1 MKPFLFA
8 ALMVLQA
15 ARLVAGPAAPVPF
28 ETDRREALLK
38 PLAVAQ
44 LGSGFATHAALA
56 GDVLAVATTA
66 GASGGPGLRA
76 GLVDL
81 YRLGTNGMPE
91 FLTTI
96 QSHTAIRFVSL
107 SGARLYV
114 ADAVG
119 VSAYQINSKKGTAAF
134 AWKYALEGLD
144 QVTGAIPGALLLRTA
159 TTMQLAR
166 DVGNAC
172 IPETRWK
179 MSSRHLVGASVPDRY
194 FVLGSGGACQLYNIL
209 PDRRIEFLADVPLF
223 GNVRWV
229 EPRGAMQSL
238 VLDADT
244 GLRLYN
250 TKAFAR
256 SRRDQ
261 DAQLVPR
268 SLSAPGVKA
277 QFVLD
282 ELPVKDGTSFQSF
295 GEQVFVLHGAGQLGV
310 TQIDAKTSR
319 FSPLKPVKDL
329 GPVAEVAGDA
339 KRQVAVGRDGSVTML
354 ANGGITA
361 KLPTRQTGPM
371 LAMQGQLFV
380 ADGPALM
387 SVVGGSLAKEVYRD
401 EGAILKIA
409 TQGPT
414 VYLLSTKQLTA
425 AKFADGKL
433 SVLGTLAM
441 PTNASLLRLGPTHAG
456 IVHDGNH
463 LMLVDIR
470 DPAKLKQVAD
480 RPLELPTR
488 SESRPSQP
496 PIRDVVIEARRV
508 LVVGTEVF
516 IYELEKLVSP
526 AEKVTWKSVWNRPY
540 KSVDEMLP
548 TTSITALGEERYL
561 VTSSYSFNKL
571 PLTRAYVLTLKDD
584 SVAAWRYCR
593 LGAGSAQ
600 DVKLIAPGV
609 IAIAAGDDGL
619 RLLGMGADDA
629 YLGSRRE
636 PGEDCQAVV
645 SDGDKLYAKAGNT
658 IRTFQYQ
665 LRATKEDTTYTFAP
679 KAADKPPKVMVDG
692 VDVTSEAY
700 RVAMGY
706 RNRLKLQ
713 PTDLSDKAGFPA
725 VTVPQ
730 GTVAVDAKLGRLKFA
745 DGRNRE
751 PEFVSRTEYINV
763 RLAGWRKAGPYAIA
777 AMSEQSQGLGVMD
790 LSDPT
795 NMKILSVAGQP
806 PHYAYP
812 HTILGYR
819 DGFAYM
825 TGNFHDN
832 FLQTVNMKDPKHPFY
847 ERMIRLENGAV
858 LKFSCPTHVSGF
870 FRGNRLFV
878 PGVKGTT
885 EVDITDPTRVERVT
899 VHTNSHSIHQVLAE
913 RNRAMRWLDG
923 RLEFLDITDIA
934 NPKVLGAYPA
944 KGKVDFSPGI
954 TVTDRDHTW
963 VMTPGKVKDKQLVC
977 IEHKDMKAPAL
988 ASKTVIPEDTAGILP
1003 DGDYVY
1009 LSGMRSFRV
1018 LDCRQPKAPKEIAA
1032 LDELAFV
1039 GAWKYSFMEDQPRV
1053 SVVAG
1058 KDMEGLN
1065 IELKDGNTVWVTSFG
1080 ATYGINV
1087 ADPQHPKVVGGGPG
1101 FGESWWIRSD
1111 DSDLVSIG
1119 SYRRLFV
1126 DIANPKK
1133 PRALMEQW
1141 TEHPLRCGFPCSGG
1155 WGQYHVATD
1164 TVWKWERNP
1173 KTGLFDLQRDVLLP
1187 VWVGPDPE
1195 YRVADRPVCMIAS
1208 AGRSATQVRSVTFDV
1223 KPGERLEFKGFARTL
1238 PYQEFE
1244 LVRSAEQTPN
1254 NEVTFAA
1261 MFEGRKAQ
1269 AWAYTHDRQ
1278 DGVLYRIERSFIVPP
1293 KMDKLIF
1300 QVGVKGQAWV
1310 ADLQLLRGGENLL
1323 KNGSFDQPFDV
1334 TGQHPGWTTIASGDR
1349 ANMASFDDG
1358 EVLYAAQGH
1367 DVFLYD
1373 LKKKSLYPTSRVAA
1387 AVDAGTDGPI
1397 KIEVRKEGA
1406 RKLAYVLTQ
1415 QGLVTLD
1422 VTDLHRPYKLG
1433 AIAIPWLRGRNPY
1446 CSLWRNYLV
1455 ASQGYGSD
1463 PLTEGFYVIDVKDPG
1478 QPVLRSF
1485 VEGRRHSGVV
1495 CHNGYVILGDY
1506 DQGMQIWDI
1515 RNPDRPEMITDQG
1528 YERCSQTWS
1537 MDYHGNYA
1545 LRNEVGGLE
1554 LWETPIPPQAPEGKV
1569 TVE

>member
-1 MKPFLFA
+1 MKPLFY
-8 ALMVLQA
+8 AL
-15 ARLVAGPAAPVPF
+15 LVAWQAQLLAAAPATLLPF
-28 ETDRREALLK
+28 ATDRSEAVIR
-38 PLAVAQ
+38 PVAVAQ
-44 LGSGFATHAALA
+44 LGSGFATHASLA

-66 GASGGPGLRA
+66 GSSQGPGLRA
-76 GLVDL
+76 GLVEV
-81 YRLGTNGMPE
+81 YRLGPSGAAE

-96 QSHTAIRFVSL
+96 QSHTAIRFVMVA
-107 SGARLYV
+107 GARLYV

-119 VSAYQINSKKGTAAF
+119 VSAYQLNVKKGTATF
-134 AWKYALEGLD
+134 AWKYALEGTD
-144 QVTGAIPGALLLRTA
+144 QVTGVIPSTLLLRTA

-172 IPETRWK
+172 LPDIRWK
-179 MSSRHLVGASVPDRY
+179 MSSQHLVGASVPDRC
-194 FVLGSGGACQLYNIL
+194 FVLGGAGMCQLYNIQ
-209 PDRRIEFLADVPLF
+209 PDRRLEFLTDVPLF
-223 GNVRWV
+223 GNVKWI
-229 EPRGAMQSL
+229 EPRGTMQAL
-238 VLDADT
+238 VLDADM
-244 GLRLYN
+244 GLRLYH

-256 SRRDQ
+256 TRRDQ

-277 QFVLD
+277 QLVLD
-282 ELPVKDGTSFQSF
+282 ELPVKDGITFRVF
-295 GEQVFVLHGAGQLGV
+295 GERVYVLHGAGQLGV

-319 FSPLKPVKDL
+319 FTPLQPVKDL
-329 GPVAEVAGDA
+329 GPLALVEGDA
-339 KRQVAVGRDGSVTML
+339 KRQVAVGRDGSVTLL
-354 ANGGITA
+354 AEGKPA
-361 KLPTRQTGPM
+361 MKLPTREIGPM
-371 LAMQGQLFV
+371 LATQGQLFV
-380 ADGPALM
+380 ADGPALL
-387 SVVGGSLAKEVYRD
+387 SVAGGALAKEVYRD
-401 EGAILKIA
+401 EGTLLKIA
-409 TQGPT
+409 TQGST
-414 VYLLSTKQLTA
+414 IFLLSTKQLTA
-425 AKFADGKL
+425 ARYTDGKFT
-433 SVLGTLAM
+433 VQGTLAM
-441 PTNASLLRLGPTHAG
+441 PANASLLRLGPTHAG
-456 IVHDGNH
+456 IVHDGNQ

-470 DPAKLKQVAD
+470 DPAMLKQVAD
-480 RPLELPTR
+480 RPLDLPTH
-488 SESRPSQP
+488 SEGKPSQP
-496 PIRDVVIEARRV
+496 PIRDLVVETRRV

-548 TTSITALGEERYL
+548 TTTITAVGEERYL
-561 VTSSYSFNKL
+561 VTSGYSFSKL
-571 PLTRAYVLTLKDD
+571 PVTRSYVLTLKDD
-584 SVAAWRYCR
+584 AVAAWRYCR

-619 RLLGMGADDA
+619 RLLRMGADDA

-645 SDGDKLYAKAGNT
+645 SDGDKLFAKAGNT

-665 LRATKEDTTYTFAP
+665 LRATREGTAYTFAP
-679 KAADKPPKVMVDG
+679 PPTGQPPKVKVDG

-706 RNRLKLQ
+706 RNRLKVQ
-713 PTDLSDKAGFPA
+713 PADLSDKAGFPA

-730 GTVAVDAKLGRLKFA
+730 GTVAVDAKLGRVKFA
-745 DGRNRE
+745 DGRNQE
-751 PEFVSRTEYINV
+751 PRFISRTEYMNV

-777 AMSEQSQGLGVMD
+777 AMSEQSEGLGVMD
-790 LSDPT
+790 LSDPA
-795 NMKILSVAGQP
+795 NMKIISVAGQP
-806 PHYAYP
+806 PHFAYP

-832 FLQTVNMKDPKHPFY
+832 YLQTVNMKDSKHPFY
-847 ERMIRLENGAV
+847 ERMIRLENGSV
-858 LKFSCPTHVSGF
+858 LKFSCPTHIAGF

-878 PGVKGTT
+878 PGGKGAT
-885 EVDITDPTRVERVT
+885 EVDITDPTHVERVT
-899 VHTNSHSIHQVLAE
+899 VHTNAHSIHQVLPE
-913 RNRAMRWLDG
+913 RNRAMRWVGG

-944 KGKVDFSPGI
+944 TGTVDFAPGI

-963 VMTPGKVKDKQLVC
+963 VMTPGKTTDKQLVC
-977 IEHKDMKAPAL
+977 IGHQDMSGPSL
-988 ASKTVIPEDTAGILP
+988 VSKTEIPADTAGILP
-1003 DGDYVY
+1003 EGDYVY

-1032 LDELAFV
+1032 LDEPAFV
-1039 GAWKYSFMEDQPRV
+1039 GSWKYSFIEDQPRV

-1065 IELKDGNTVWVTSFG
+1065 IELKDGKTVWVSSFG

-1087 ADPQHPKVVGGGPG
+1087 ADPQHPKVVGGGAG

-1111 DSDLVSIG
+1111 ESDLVSIG
-1119 SYRRLFV
+1119 SYRRLFI
-1126 DIANPKK
+1126 DIANPVK

-1141 TEHPLRCGFPCSGG
+1141 TDHPFRCGFPCSGG

-1164 TVWKWERNP
+1164 TVWKWERNA
-1173 KTGLFDLQRDVLLP
+1173 KSGLFDLQRDALLP
-1187 VWVGPDPE
+1187 VWVGSDPE
-1195 YRVADRPVCMIAS
+1195 YRAAGRPVCLIAS
-1208 AGRSATQVRSVTFDV
+1208 AGRAATQVRSVTFAV
-1223 KPGERLEFKGFARTL
+1223 KPGERLDFKGFARTV

-1261 MFEGRKAQ
+1261 MFEGKKTQ

-1278 DGVLYRIERSFIVPP
+1278 DGVLYRIERPFIVPP

-1300 QVGVKGQAWV
+1300 QVAVKGQAWV
-1310 ADLQLLRGGENLL
+1310 SDLQLLRGGENLL
-1323 KNGSFDQPFDV
+1323 KNGSFDQPLDA
-1334 TGQHPGWTTIASGDR
+1334 TGQHPGWTTTASGDR
-1349 ANMASFDDG
+1349 ANMASFVDD

-1373 LKKKSLYPTSRVAA
+1373 LKRKSLYPVSRVAV
-1387 AVDAGTDGPI
+1387 AVDSGTDGPI
-1397 KIEVRKEGA
+1397 KIEVRKEGT
-1406 RKLAYVLTQ
+1406 RKFAFVLTQ

-1422 VTDLHRPYKLG
+1422 VTDLHNPFKLG
-1433 AIAIPWLRGRNPY
+1433 ALAIPWLRGRNPY
-1446 CSLWRNYLV
+1446 CSLWRNYFV
-1455 ASQGYGSD
+1455 ASQGYTSD
-1463 PLTEGFYVIDVKDPG
+1463 PLTEGFYVIDIKDAG
-1478 QPVLRSF
+1478 QPALRSF

-1528 YERCSQTWS
+1528 FDRCSQTWS
-1537 MDYHGNYA
+1537 MDFHGNHA

-1569 TVE
+1569 TLE